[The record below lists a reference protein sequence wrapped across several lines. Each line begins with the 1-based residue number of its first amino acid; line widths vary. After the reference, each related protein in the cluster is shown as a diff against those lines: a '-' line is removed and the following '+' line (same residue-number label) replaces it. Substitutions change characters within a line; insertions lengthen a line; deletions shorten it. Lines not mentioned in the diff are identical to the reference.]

1 MKKIIKN
8 NWRFIIAIVFVLA
21 IITFILIEIYNLKP
35 PDKND
40 TEKYFLEDKEKLI
53 FLTEYFENYDYEE
66 IYVDKSNLKNGTMFT
81 GSNTKDVNIDD
92 ESLLNLLNELM
103 KNRNYKSIKKDG
115 NTISFEKWS
124 LGEKS
129 YGIAYSINKKDK
141 PEIEYLTKLES
152 LSEPGWYYYKSDYNE
167 WRNFK

>member
-8 NWRFIIAIVFVLA
+8 NLRFIIAIVFVLA
-21 IITFILIEIYNLKP
+21 IIAFILIEIYNLKP

-92 ESLLNLLNELM
+92 ESLLNLLNELI
-103 KNRNYKSIKKDG
+103 KNRNYKSIKKM
-115 NTISFEKWS
+115 
-124 LGEKS
+124 
-129 YGIAYSINKKDK
+129 
-141 PEIEYLTKLES
+141 EIQYLLKNGL
-152 LSEPGWYYYKSDYNE
+152 
-167 WRNFK
+167 